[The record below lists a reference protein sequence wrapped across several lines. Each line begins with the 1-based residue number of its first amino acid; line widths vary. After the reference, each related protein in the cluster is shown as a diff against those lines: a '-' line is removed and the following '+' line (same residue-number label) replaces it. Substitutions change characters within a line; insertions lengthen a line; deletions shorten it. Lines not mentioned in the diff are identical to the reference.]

1 MLRNS
6 LNPATC
12 YDQTMDTTGAALSST
27 QRRVLAALKRSGDA
41 TAEELAATLE
51 ISSSAVRQHLR
62 ALRSADLITASQD
75 RGQPGR
81 PADRYHATDLTEPLF
96 VTTDNSLSVEL
107 LEHIE
112 EEDPELVNRVFE
124 RRRRRLVEGAQDKF
138 TGKSISE
145 RVSVL
150 TNMLDEQGYLAD
162 CETPDHN
169 HYRINLHSCPIWA
182 VATHYTQACTTELD
196 FIREL
201 MPGAMVERVTHKTAG
216 AHTCAYEIR
225 F

>member
-1 MLRNS
+1 M
-6 LNPATC
+6 ATAS
-12 YDQTMDTTGAALSST
+12 AAPSPT

-62 ALRSADLITASQD
+62 AMRSAGFITASQD

-96 VTTDNSLSVEL
+96 VNRDSSLSLEL

-124 RRRRRLVEGAQDKF
+124 RRRRRLVESAQDKL
-138 TGKSISE
+138 TGKSIAQK
-145 RVSVL
+145 VDVL
-150 TNMLDEQGYLAD
+150 TNMLDEQGDLAD
-162 CETPDHN
+162 CEKADHD

-182 VATHYTQACTTELD
+182 VATHYTQACTTELK
-196 FIREL
+196 FIRDL
-201 MPGAMVERVTHKTAG
+201 MPDATVDRVTHKTAG
-216 AHTCAYEIR
+216 AHTCSYEIR

>member
-1 MLRNS
+1 MH
-6 LNPATC
+6 
-12 YDQTMDTTGAALSST
+12 TTSAAPSPT

-62 ALRSADLITASQD
+62 ALRSAGLVTATPD

-96 VTTDNSLSVEL
+96 VTTDSSLSVEL
-107 LEHIE
+107 LEYIE

-124 RRRRRLVEGAQDKF
+124 RRRLRLVESAQDKL
-138 TGKSISE
+138 TGKSIAQQ
-145 RVSVL
+145 VDVL
-150 TNMLDEQGYLAD
+150 TNMLDDQGYLAD
-162 CETPDHN
+162 CEKPDHN

-182 VATHYTQACTTELD
+182 VATQYTQACTTELE
-196 FIREL
+196 FIRDL
-201 MPGAMVERVTHKTAG
+201 MPDATVDRVTHKTAG
-216 AHTCAYEIR
+216 AHTCSYEILFR
-225 F
+225 TEGTATP

>member
-1 MLRNS
+1 M
-6 LNPATC
+6 P
-12 YDQTMDTTGAALSST
+12 TTSAAPSPT

-62 ALRSADLITASQD
+62 AMRSAGLITASQD

-96 VTTDNSLSVEL
+96 VTADSSLSLEL

-112 EEDPELVNRVFE
+112 EEDPELVIRVFE
-124 RRRRRLVEGAQDKF
+124 RRRRRLVESAQDKL
-138 TGKSISE
+138 TDKSIAQK
-145 RVSVL
+145 VNVL
-150 TNMLDEQGYLAD
+150 TNMLDKQGYLAD
-162 CETPDHN
+162 CEKPDHN

-182 VATHYTQACTTELD
+182 VATRYTQACTTELE
-196 FIREL
+196 FIRDL
-201 MPGAMVERVTHKTAG
+201 MPDATVERVTHKTAG

>member
-1 MLRNS
+1 
-6 LNPATC
+6 
-12 YDQTMDTTGAALSST
+12 MDTIGAAPSPT
-27 QRRVLAALKRSGDA
+27 QRRVLAAVKRSGDA
-41 TAEELAATLE
+41 TAEELAPTLE

-62 ALRSADLITASQD
+62 ALRSAGLITATQD
-75 RGQPGR
+75 RGQLGR
-81 PADRYHATDLTEPLF
+81 PADRYQATDLTEPLF
-96 VTTDNSLSVEL
+96 VSGDSSLSLEL

-112 EEDPELVNRVFE
+112 EEDPELVNRIFQ
-124 RRRRRLVEGAQDKF
+124 RRRRRLVESAQDKL
-138 TGKSISE
+138 TGKSIAQ
-145 RVSVL
+145 RVTVL

-162 CETPDHN
+162 CEKPDHN

-196 FIREL
+196 FIRDL
-201 MPGAMVERVTHKTAG
+201 MPDATVERVTHKTAG

>member
-1 MLRNS
+1 
-6 LNPATC
+6 
-12 YDQTMDTTGAALSST
+12 MDTTGAALSST

-162 CETPDHN
+162 CETPDRN